1 MSTVLS
7 NWYVL
12 HTYSGYEN
20 KVKNSLEKLIESNS
34 LHDYILEIVV
44 PTHETIEKSGNK
56 IKKVSKKVY
65 PGYVFVK
72 MIMSDEMWYRVRNIR
87 GVTGFVGPTG
97 KEAVPLDQEE
107 IRFIESYV
115 AENQDDLY
123 KVGNSVKIKSGI
135 LKGKYV
141 VIREVDNKNKRIKA
155 SIDVIGNNIVEIDFC
170 QLDRLWN
177 YNYGEV
183 NYG

>member
-56 IKKVSKKVY
+56 
-65 PGYVFVK
+65 
-72 MIMSDEMWYRVRNIR
+72 
-87 GVTGFVGPTG
+87 
-97 KEAVPLDQEE
+97 
-107 IRFIESYV
+107 FI
-115 AENQDDLY
+115 QDMYL
-123 KVGNSVKIKSGI
+123 
-135 LKGKYV
+135 
-141 VIREVDNKNKRIKA
+141 
-155 SIDVIGNNIVEIDFC
+155 
-170 QLDRLWN
+170 
-177 YNYGEV
+177 
-183 NYG
+183 

>member
-1 MSTVLS
+1 M
-7 NWYVL
+7 
-12 HTYSGYEN
+12 
-20 KVKNSLEKLIESNS
+20 
-34 LHDYILEIVV
+34 
-44 PTHETIEKSGNK
+44 
-56 IKKVSKKVY
+56 SKKVY

-170 QLDRLWN
+170 QLDRL
-177 YNYGEV
+177 
-183 NYG
+183 

>member
-1 MSTVLS
+1 MDDMSY

-34 LHDYILEIVV
+34 LHEYILEIVV
-44 PTHETIEKSGNK
+44 PIHETIENNSGK
-56 IKKVSKKVY
+56 IKKISKKVY

-72 MIMSDEMWYRVRNIR
+72 MVMSDEMWYRVRNIR

-107 IRFIESYV
+107 IRFIESYTDGNR
-115 AENQDDLY
+115 ESLY

-135 LKGKYV
+135 LKGQHV
-141 VIREVDNKNKRIKA
+141 IIREVDYNEKKIKA
-155 SIDVIGNNIVEIDFC
+155 SIDVIGTNTIEIDFC
-170 QLDRLWN
+170 KLDKP
-177 YNYGEV
+177 
-183 NYG
+183 